1 MKKVL
6 LFIFCM
12 GCAVATWS
20 QSTSYK
26 VYQCYVQRDM
36 ATWKNIID
44 SIESLPQ
51 LSIMQHIEVLN
62 YEYGY
67 TAWRLSKDYENKKEA
82 AYYLEKAYIHL
93 HALPQLDRNAA
104 LIAAYEGAFI
114 GYQIAIS
121 PVKAPFIGMKS
132 LKYVKEAV
140 AADST
145 NYFAHIQ
152 FGNVLY
158 YMPAMFGGSQS
169 EAIKHYK
176 TAKTLMVAQG
186 VYKNNWLYMN
196 LLLTLA
202 DAYKKN
208 NDWQSVKACYDEA
221 LQLQPNYP
229 YITEKLYPTL
239 QKNIPRRGNSF

>member
-6 LFIFCM
+6 LVILCTI
-12 GCAVATWS
+12 CAASAWS
-20 QSTSYK
+20 QSAPYK

-36 ATWKNIID
+36 ATWRNIID
-44 SIESLPQ
+44 SIESLPA
-51 LSIMQHIEVLN
+51 LSEKQHAEVLN
-62 YEYGY
+62 FEYGY
-67 TAWRLSKDYENKKEA
+67 VAWRLSKDYQDKKEA
-82 AYYLEKAYIHL
+82 AYYLEKAYNHL

-104 LIAAYEGAFI
+104 LIAAYQGAFI

-121 PVKAPFIGMKS
+121 PIKAPFIGMKS

-140 AADST
+140 AADSA
-145 NYFAHIQ
+145 NYFAQIQ
-152 FGNVLY
+152 YGNVLY
-158 YMPAMFGGSQS
+158 YMPAMFGGSRS
-169 EAIKHYK
+169 EAIKHYN
-176 TAKTLMVAQG
+176 TAKKLMVAQG
-186 VYKNNWLYMN
+186 ANKNNWLYMN

-208 NDWQSVKACYDEA
+208 NDWLSVKACYDEA

-239 QKNIPRRGNSF
+239 QKNLEKKH